1 VGSHDIWV
9 MDAHGSHAEPVF
21 TRPEDD
27 TWPAWSPDGT
37 RIAFVSSRIT
47 NVTGGTISIV
57 APDGSS
63 FTRLVVLPFAANF
76 PAWGPTDRIAVM
88 SDAGDLWTVAPDG
101 SHLVEVTET
110 PARDFAAA
118 WSPDGRVLAFPSER
132 WEERP

>member
-1 VGSHDIWV
+1 VAPAGTTQSNI
-9 MDAHGSHAEPVF
+9 ASTPANLAQTG
-21 TRPEDD
+21 PEDD

-47 NVTGGTISIV
+47 NVIGGTISIV

-63 FTRLVVLPFAANF
+63 FARLVLPFAANF
-76 PAWGPTDRIAVM
+76 PAWGPTDRIAVV
-88 SDAGDLWTVAPDG
+88 SDAGDLLTVAPDG
-101 SHLVEVTET
+101 SHLVELTET
-110 PARDFAAA
+110 PTRDFAAA